1 MKSGMRATS
10 SRLRVSRL
18 DAVRRKVLLALPA
31 VLLLVTSSASEAQ
44 SELERVR
51 EGVSAL
57 QDEIDG
63 YLDQLIATQARADAA
78 GVRYWEADLALY
90 ELNVEIVELSESI
103 AAIDAEVAALRRQ
116 MVEIAVQ
123 RYIDSTTPPSIL
135 AGDDINHQAAVDALA
150 RFVSEGSLDIIDD
163 YRRAKDDLDQA
174 QALLAERARHQQ
186 ELIGQAAAAAA
197 EVQAELSAIGD
208 VYLEIAPRLYEQDR
222 LLDELEEEERR
233 RIEEEL
239 RRRQAEEA
247 RRLEAARA
255 AAVAAEEALRATQEA
270 ARVAGEEV
278 ARAAAAGG
286 EAPQGAP
293 VEPGAGA
300 LPPVA
305 PGEPGAGALPPVAPV
320 EPADGSEVTAVTEL
334 PVLQAASGWVC
345 PLAGP
350 FSHFDDF
357 GAPRHYG
364 GWHKGNDLIAPTG
377 TPVLAVESG
386 RVEHRANRIG
396 GNSAYIFAD
405 SGNYYYNT
413 HLSAY
418 ENVGAG
424 WVPAGA
430 VIGYVGDTGNAAGL
444 PHLHFEYHLGG
455 RGNHINPYPIVH
467 EACF

>member
-1 MKSGMRATS
+1 MPR
-10 SRLRVSRL
+10 RLWW
-18 DAVRRKVLLALPA
+18 ALP
-31 VLLLVTSSASEAQ
+31 VILMLGVSSATTAQ
-44 SELERVR
+44 SELERTR
-51 EGVSAL
+51 EIVDAL

-63 YLDQLIATQARADAA
+63 YLAQLSETQARADAA
-78 GVRYWEADLALY
+78 AARYWEADLALY
-90 ELNVEIVELSESI
+90 EISTEIATLSERV
-103 AAIDAEVAALRRQ
+103 AGIDAQVTELRQQ
-116 MVEIAVQ
+116 MIEIAVQ

-135 AGDDINHQAAVDALA
+135 AGEDINRQAVADAFA
-150 RFVSEGSLDIIDD
+150 RFVREGSLDVIDD
-163 YRRAKDDLDQA
+163 YRRARDDLEVA
-174 QALLAERARHQQ
+174 QAELAERARHQE
-186 ELIGQAAAAAA
+186 ELIAQAAVAAN
-197 EVQAELSAIGD
+197 EVQAELHTIGD

-222 LLDELEEEERR
+222 LLDALEEEERR
-233 RIEEEL
+233 RLEEEL
-239 RRRQAEEA
+239 RRRRAEEA

-255 AAVAAEEALRATQEA
+255 AAAIAAEAERRAALTAEEAGRI
-270 ARVAGEEV
+270 AGEEV
-278 ARAAAAGG
+278 ARAAAEGSSG
-286 EAPQGAP
+286 PQTEPGTGAIAP
-293 VEPGAGA
+293 VR
-300 LPPVA
+300 
-305 PGEPGAGALPPVAPV
+305 PGEPSDGTALP
-320 EPADGSEVTAVTEL
+320 VTDL

-357 GAPRHYG
+357 GDPRHYG
-364 GWHKGNDLIAPTG
+364 GWHKGNDLIAAAG
-377 TPVLAVESG
+377 TPVVAVESG

-430 VIGYVGDTGNAAGL
+430 VIGYVGDSGNAAGL